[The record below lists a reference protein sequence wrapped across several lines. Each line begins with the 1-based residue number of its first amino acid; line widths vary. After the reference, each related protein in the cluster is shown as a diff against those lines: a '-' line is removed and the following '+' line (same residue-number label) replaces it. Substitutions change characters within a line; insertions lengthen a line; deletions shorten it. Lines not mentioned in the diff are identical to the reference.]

1 MFCPRCGT
9 ENEPDDRFCSSCG
22 ASLRSSTTPAK
33 DRRSL
38 RDRLSALAGTSR
50 RDRIVTGATVAAVLV
65 AIAAFIA
72 LDPAEDDDE
81 IPRDAYTVEADAQC
95 VDFKRRIVAAE
106 RDALDDQGST
116 GSGGFAGALVPVVA
130 DWRSE
135 FQTLAVPEDRTEEVA
150 RLETALRQVEI
161 ELAGLALAAAD
172 GNRDETVA
180 QAKEV
185 DSATVEVEESIAGLG
200 HTQCATRT
208 IGLRQPPQ
216 G

>member
-9 ENEPDDRFCSSCG
+9 ENEPGDRFCSSCG
-22 ASLRSSTTPAK
+22 ASLRSSPTPAK

-38 RDRLSALAGTSR
+38 GDRLSALAGTSR
-50 RDRIVTGATVAAVLV
+50 RDRIVTGATVVAVLV

-72 LDPAEDDDE
+72 LDPADDDDE

-95 VDFKRRIVAAE
+95 VDYKRRIVAAE
-106 RDALDDQGST
+106 REALDDQGST
-116 GSGGFAGALVPVVA
+116 DSGGFAGALVPVVA

-135 FQTLAVPEDRTEEVA
+135 FQTLAVPEDRIEEAA
-150 RLETALRQVEI
+150 RLDTALRQVEI
-161 ELAGLALAAAD
+161 ELAGLALAANE
-172 GNRDETVA
+172 GNRGETVA

-200 HTQCATRT
+200 LTQCAART
-208 IGLRQPPQ
+208 IGFRQPAQ